1 MACLLHHGVRLRDR
15 ACAWQRCARTRVPPR
30 QEVAAMI
37 LADAR
42 RHLTRRDA
50 ELAARLIASDS
61 SAELERLEARLAD
74 EGIDVLLDDARLP
87 NALLAQRRG
96 AMASLPLFMYVMIR
110 HALRRAGEEDRVLA
124 DYVTSVL
131 LHFAGRGRAERV
143 SDGDDEVYTALF
155 ELSEDVNDPDVR
167 RSFLVRTHLGNY
179 ALWLSGLF
187 PDRIEA
193 QRWRRGGPD
202 LQYYEEIGRRGFQ
215 LAADHR
221 LAEQHGL
228 ATLYATA
235 AERFGLL
242 RVALNNMSDSLLFP
256 RINTPERLMRQV
268 QDEARWRLL
277 Q

>member
-1 MACLLHHGVRLRDR
+1 
-15 ACAWQRCARTRVPPR
+15 
-30 QEVAAMI
+30 MI

-50 ELAARLIASDS
+50 QLAARLIASDS

-74 EGIDVLLDDARLP
+74 EGIDVLLDDPRLP

-96 AMASLPLFMYVMIR
+96 ALASLPLFMYVMIR

-131 LHFAGRGRAERV
+131 LHFALRGRAERIA
-143 SDGDDEVYTALF
+143 DGDDEVYTALF

-202 LQYYEEIGRRGFQ
+202 LQYFEELGRRGFQ

-242 RVALNNMSDSLLFP
+242 RVALNGVSDSLLFP
-256 RINTPERLMRQV
+256 AIHSPERLMRQV
-268 QDEARWRLL
+268 HDEARWRLV

>member
-1 MACLLHHGVRLRDR
+1 
-15 ACAWQRCARTRVPPR
+15 
-30 QEVAAMI
+30 MI
-37 LADAR
+37 LADVR

-50 ELAARLIASDS
+50 QLAARLIACDS
-61 SAELERLEARLAD
+61 GAELERLEARLAD
-74 EGIDVLLDDARLP
+74 EGIDFLLDDRRLP
-87 NALLAQRRG
+87 DALLAQSRG
-96 AMASLPLFMYVMIR
+96 AVASLPLFMYVMIR
-110 HALRRAGEEDRVLA
+110 HALRRLGEEDRLLA

-131 LHFAGRGRAERV
+131 LHFARRDRAERV
-143 SDGDDEVYTALF
+143 AEGDDEVYTALF
-155 ELSEDVNDPDVR
+155 ELYEDVNDPDVR
-167 RSFLVRTHLGNY
+167 RSFFVRTHLGNY

-187 PDRIEA
+187 PDRIEQ

-202 LQYYEEIGRRGFQ
+202 LQYYEELGRRGFQ

-242 RVALNNMSDSLLFP
+242 RMALNGVSDSLLFP
-256 RINTPERLMRQV
+256 TVNSPERLMRQV
-268 QDEARWRLL
+268 QDEARWRLM

>member
-1 MACLLHHGVRLRDR
+1 
-15 ACAWQRCARTRVPPR
+15 
-30 QEVAAMI
+30 MI

-50 ELAARLIASDS
+50 QLAARLIACES

-74 EGIDVLLDDARLP
+74 EGIDVLLDDPRLP

-96 AMASLPLFMYVMIR
+96 ALASLPLFMYVMVR
-110 HALRRAGEEDRVLA
+110 HALRRAGEEDRLLA

-131 LHFAGRGRAERV
+131 LHFAAQGRAERV
-143 SDGDDEVYTALF
+143 SETDDEVYTALF

-193 QRWRRGGPD
+193 QRWRRGGPN
-202 LQYYEEIGRRGFQ
+202 LQYFEELGRRGFQ

-242 RVALNNMSDSLLFP
+242 RVALNGVSDSLLFP
-256 RINTPERLMRQV
+256 GVHSPERLMRQV
-268 QDEARWRLL
+268 QDEARWRLV

>member
-1 MACLLHHGVRLRDR
+1 
-15 ACAWQRCARTRVPPR
+15 
-30 QEVAAMI
+30 MI
-37 LADAR
+37 LADVR
-42 RHLTRRDA
+42 RQLTRRDA
-50 ELAARLIASDS
+50 QLAARLIACES
-61 SAELERLEARLAD
+61 SVELERLEARLSD
-74 EGIDVLLDDARLP
+74 EGIDVLLDDPRLP
-87 NALLAQRRG
+87 DALLAQRRG
-96 AMASLPLFMYVMIR
+96 SLASLPLFMYVMIR
-110 HALRRAGEEDRVLA
+110 HSLRRVGEDDRLLA

-131 LHFAGRGRAERV
+131 VHFALQGRAERV
-143 SDGDDEVYTALF
+143 GEGDDEVYTALF
-155 ELSEDVNDPDVR
+155 ELYEDVNDPDAR

-187 PDRIEA
+187 PDRIEQ

-202 LQYYEEIGRRGFQ
+202 LQYYEELGRRGFQ

-242 RVALNNMSDSLLFP
+242 RMALNDVSDSLLFP
-256 RINTPERLMRQV
+256 AINSPERLMRQV
-268 QDEARWRLL
+268 QDEARWRLM